1 MTMSYFDRFFEEK
14 DLPYQEWEIEDKDGL
29 THFIDSDVVIE
40 AIKNAPEHEQA
51 AIEKMLTRI
60 DFVNG
65 DVLDYLHHLAKAL
78 VANWSE

>member
-1 MTMSYFDRFFEEK
+1 MNYFDRFFEEK

-29 THFIDSDVVIE
+29 THFIDSEVVIE
-40 AIKNAPEHEQA
+40 AIKNAPENEQA
-51 AIEKMLTRI
+51 AIETMLTKI

-78 VANWSE
+78 VAKWSE